1 MAFWK
6 KKQKEKTEK
15 EKAPAPETSSEPKK
29 RTRRSPVA
37 MEVKLAAVEALA
49 EGLSCQEVAELV
61 GVTDTTIHDWRRQY
75 EAAGVEGLRKRPSDM
90 SVRRRCEAIEKRI
103 LERREAH
110 PERGVRRIRDDLRR
124 EEGISVSAE
133 TVRGVVNDAGLGN
146 PASRAKRKPQAP
158 RRFERPV
165 PNALWQ
171 IDIFTFELK
180 RMYRVYLVGIIDDH
194 SRYIVG
200 HGLFRQQKAEA
211 VLEVVKGAIGQWGAP
226 REILSDNG
234 RQFVAWQGKSRFQKV
249 LKRQGIGHVRSAPH
263 HPMTLG
269 KIERFWKTLW
279 TEFLEEAVFASFADA
294 TQRLEHWV
302 HYYNHQRPHQGIDGA
317 CPADRFYGVAE
328 DREEAVRQ
336 GCRENSLRLALGQEP
351 QPPFY
356 LLGQLGETDVRVT
369 RKDQDVEVRIGD
381 AIHEVIRMGSPYTID
396 GKDSGEQGDAEVEGD
411 DRGGAVPGG
420 GDGAVGEGRGGGA
433 VSDLRDEPA
442 DAVPGDGQSLPGS
455 GGGPGAEISGTEV
468 EATLGAEGL
477 GTPDG
482 QSAPGEGAEAHDPAL
497 RGSEDDPGSGAEAR
511 EGGVSTRGDPQ
522 GEKSRATAPTKATD
536 LSGCDSPWLQ
546 LLESEDGPWEW

>member
-6 KKQKEKTEK
+6 KKNQKKTK
-15 EKAPAPETSSEPKK
+15 KAGAAPAEPAAEPKK

-37 MEVKLAAVEALA
+37 MEVKLAAIEALSQ
-49 EGLSCQEVAELV
+49 GLSGVEVAELV
-61 GVTDTTIHDWRRQY
+61 GVSNHTIHDWRRQY
-75 EAAGVEGLRKRPSDM
+75 EAGGIDGFRKRPSDM
-90 SVRRRCEAIEKRI
+90 GVRRRCQAIEQRI
-103 LERREAH
+103 KERRAEH

-124 EEGISVSAE
+124 DEGLSVSAE
-133 TVRGVVNDAGLGN
+133 TVRSVVNEAGLAN
-146 PASRAKRKPQAP
+146 PKPRAKRKPQAP

-180 RMYRVYLVGIIDDH
+180 RMYRVYLIGIIDDH

-269 KIERFWKTLW
+269 KIERFWKTIW

-294 TQRLEHWV
+294 SQRLEHWI
-302 HYYNHQRPHQGIDGA
+302 HYYNHQRPHQGIAGA
-317 CPADRFYGVAE
+317 CPADRFYGVSK
-328 DREEAVRQ
+328 DMEEAVRQ

-396 GKDSGEQGDAEVEGD
+396 EKESGEQGDDEVEGA
-411 DRGGAVPGG
+411 DRGGAVPRG
-420 GDGAVGEGRGGGA
+420 GDGAGGQSRSGGA
-433 VSDLRDEPA
+433 VSDFRDEPT
-442 DAVPGDGQSLPGS
+442 DAVPGDGQGLQGS
-455 GGGPGAEISGTEV
+455 GGGAGAEVPRAQSDT
-468 EATLGAEGL
+468 TLGAEGL
-477 GTPDG
+477 GAPEG
-482 QSAPGEGAEAHDPAL
+482 QESPRERAEAHDPAL
-497 RGSEDDPGSGAEAR
+497 RGSEDDPGAGTEDC
-511 EGGVSTRGDPQ
+511 EGGVSTRGDAP
-522 GEKSRATAPTKATD
+522 GKKSRATAPPKATD
-536 LSGCDSPWLQ
+536 LSGCGSPWWH